1 MILDKIKQFFSWLKV
16 YFVQIPINPSLD
28 CFKDCYEIYMKYYV
42 EQINLLYKAE
52 QQLGEVNYDNEYIE
66 FYFEHLYKNML
77 YCKEKMGQ
85 LIDEQEPK
93 TKNWINLK
101 KLRPLYYEFMDYKK
115 EYNFLFGAYQ
125 YREETFKRAKIYM
138 KKRNAEKDFE

>member
-16 YFVQIPINPSLD
+16 YFVQINPSLD
-28 CFKDCYEIYMKYYV
+28 CFKNCYEIYMKYYV

-52 QQLGEVNYDNEYIE
+52 QQLGEVNHDNEYIE
-66 FYFEHLYKNML
+66 YYFEQLYKNML
-77 YCKEKMGQ
+77 FCKEKIGI

-93 TKNWINLK
+93 TKNWIYLK

-125 YREETFKRAKIYM
+125 SREETFKRAKIYM
-138 KKRNAEKDFE
+138 KKLNAEKDFE